1 LRQPATSAVLV
12 ALLTVL
18 VVRLAMSNH
27 RYADRNLPRIAA
39 HGALFVVALVVELAA
54 FGALGIR

>member
-1 LRQPATSAVLV
+1 V

-27 RYADRNLPRIAA
+27 RYADMNLRRIAA